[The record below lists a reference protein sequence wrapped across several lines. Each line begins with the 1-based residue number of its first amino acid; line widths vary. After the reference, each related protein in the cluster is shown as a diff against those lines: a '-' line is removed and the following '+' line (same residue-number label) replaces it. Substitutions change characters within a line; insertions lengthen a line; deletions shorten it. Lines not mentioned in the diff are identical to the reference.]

1 MSEKTKKRLWFGI
14 FSMVSLVCPDFEYLS
29 HEVGEE
35 EHVAEEGRPSQQ
47 VTDTQV
53 AVMAGHVDDGLH
65 EGPQRHPL
73 LGLRTRGS
81 SVTHQRSQPR
91 GNKNE

>member
-1 MSEKTKKRLWFGI
+1 MVLQKWLPPPSRL
-14 FSMVSLVCPDFEYLS
+14 SLVCTDFEYLS

-47 VTDTQV
+47 VTDAQV
-53 AVMAGHVDDGLH
+53 AVMAGHVDEGPH
-65 EGPQRHPL
+65 EGPQCHPL